1 MRSIFVE
8 PSCDLPIEKRMFE
21 MVERKG
27 IGHPDTLIDGIVETF
42 SANLCR
48 EYMKKTGAI
57 MHHNVDKG
65 LICGG
70 RTAPDYGGGKF
81 LKPIRVI
88 LCGRAAASVGSHKVS
103 VDEIGIS
110 TAKSFLKTHCRNL
123 DVEEHVKFESYVSP
137 GSADLVDV
145 FKREQQTMPLAND
158 TSFGVGFAPFSETE
172 KLVLAT
178 ETLLNS
184 AEYKK
189 KNQFIGEDIKVMGVR
204 EKDSISL
211 TVACAFVSKHVSGLP
226 EYKEFKERMTEDM
239 LKEAKKHTK
248 RKVEVSVNTGD
259 NYEEDWVY
267 ITVTGLSCEMG
278 DDGSVGRGN
287 RVNGLITP
295 CRPMTMEAAAGKNPV
310 NHVGKIYSVL
320 AFDIAK
326 DIVAK
331 HSCVK
336 DCEVKL
342 LSQIGVPIDH
352 PKSADVKVVMND
364 GESLETHRRMLTET
378 VDSWLADIKGTT
390 KRIIDGKAGIYY

>member
-1 MRSIFVE
+1 MRNIFVE
-8 PSCDLPIEKRMFE
+8 YSHEPPIDKRGFE

-27 IGHPDTLIDGIVETF
+27 IGHPDTLIDGIVDTF

-48 EYMKKTGAI
+48 EYLVKTSHI

-70 RTAPDYGGGKF
+70 KTAPDYGGGKF

-88 LCGRAAASVGSHKVS
+88 LCGRATANAGSVKIS
-103 VDEIGIS
+103 VDEIGIR
-110 TAKSFLKTHCRNL
+110 TARDFLATHCRNL

-137 GSADLVDV
+137 GSADLVEV
-145 FKREQQTMPLAND
+145 FGRENTMPLAND

-172 KLVLAT
+172 NLVLAT
-178 ETLLNS
+178 ETMLNS
-184 AEYKK
+184 PEYKK
-189 KNQFIGEDIKVMGVR
+189 KNQFVGEDIKVMGVR
-204 EKDSISL
+204 ERDRISL
-211 TVACAFVSKHVSGLP
+211 TIACAFVSKHVSGLS
-226 EYKEFKERMTEDM
+226 EYKELKTRMTEDIM
-239 LKEAKKHTK
+239 MEAKKHTA
-248 RKVEVSVNTGD
+248 RSVEVAVNTGD
-259 NYEEDWVY
+259 NYKEDWVY

-310 NHVGKIYSVL
+310 NHVGKLYSVL

-326 DIVAK
+326 DIVKQHA
-331 HSCVK
+331 CVK

-342 LSQIGVPIDH
+342 LSQIGIPIDH
-352 PKSADVKVVMND
+352 PKSADVRLTMND
-364 GESLETHRRMLTET
+364 GEKFENHRKAVAET
-378 VDSWLADIKGTT
+378 VDSRLANITELTEK
-390 KRIIDGKAGIYY
+390 IINGKVRVYY

>member
-1 MRSIFVE
+1 MRNISVE
-8 PSCDLPIEKRMFE
+8 PSCELPIESRMFE

-42 SANLCR
+42 SANLCK
-48 EYMKKTGAI
+48 EYLKSAGAI

-70 RTAPDYGGGKF
+70 KTAPDYGGGKF

-88 LCGRAAASVGSHKVS
+88 LCGRATASAGKAKVS
-103 VDEIGIS
+103 VDDIGIT
-110 TAKSFLKTHCRNL
+110 TAKDFLKTHCRNL
-123 DVEEHVKFESYVSP
+123 DIEQNVKFESYVSS

-145 FKREQQTMPLAND
+145 FKREHAMPLSND

-172 KLVLAT
+172 NLVLAA

-184 AEYKK
+184 SEYKK
-189 KNQFIGEDIKVMGVR
+189 KQPFVGEDIKVMGVR

-211 TVACAFVSKHVSGLP
+211 TVACAFVSKYVSGLS
-226 EYKEFKERMTEDM
+226 EYKEFKVQIAEDI
-239 LKEAKKHTK
+239 LLEAKKHTK
-248 RKVEVSVNTGD
+248 RKVEVAVNTAD
-259 NYEEDWVY
+259 NYKEDWVY
-267 ITVTGLSCEMG
+267 ITLTGLSCEMG

-310 NHVGKIYSVL
+310 NHVGKLYSVL
-320 AFDIAK
+320 AFDIAR

-331 HSCVK
+331 YACVK

-352 PKSADVKVVMND
+352 PKSADVKVIMQN
-364 GESLETHRRMLTET
+364 GEKFENHKKILTET
-378 VDSWLADIKGTT
+378 VDSWLGNITSTT
-390 KRIIDGKAGIYY
+390 HRIIDGKVGIYY

>member
-1 MRSIFVE
+1 MRNIFVE
-8 PSCDLPIEKRMFE
+8 PSCELPIERRMFE

-42 SANLCR
+42 SANLCK
-48 EYMKKTGAI
+48 EYLKQAGFI

-70 RTAPDYGGGKF
+70 KTKPDYGGGNF

-88 LCGRAAASVGSHKVS
+88 LCGRATNAMGKVEVP
-103 VDEIGIS
+103 VDEIGLN
-110 TAKSFLKTHCRNL
+110 TAKGFLKSHCRNL
-123 DVEEHVKFESYVSP
+123 DIEKHVLFESYVSS

-145 FKREQQTMPLAND
+145 FKRERAMPLAND

-172 KLVLAT
+172 NLVLAT
-178 ETLLNS
+178 ERMLNS
-184 AEYKK
+184 PEYTK
-189 KNQFIGEDIKVMGVR
+189 KNPFVGEDIKVMGVR
-204 EKDSISL
+204 EKDSVSL
-211 TVACAFVSKHVSGLP
+211 TVACAFVSKHVSGLS
-226 EYKEFKERMTEDM
+226 EYKEFKARMTEDI
-239 LKEAKKHTK
+239 LREAKGHTK
-248 RKVEVSVNTGD
+248 RKVEVSVNTAD
-259 NYEEDWVY
+259 NYKEDWVY

-310 NHVGKIYSVL
+310 NHVGKLYSVL
-320 AFDIAK
+320 AFDIAR
-326 DIVAK
+326 DIIRK
-331 HSCVK
+331 HPCVK

-352 PKSADVKVVMND
+352 PKSAELKVLLND
-364 GESLETHRRMLTET
+364 GEKFENHKKALTET
-378 VDSWLADIKGTT
+378 VDSWLANITELT
-390 KRIIDGKAGIYY
+390 HRIIEGKTKVYY